1 MIKLNYLLLSTAILA
16 ACAVMPTQA
25 ASTALTANT
34 ATKAS
39 MSQAVNAKIDINK
52 ADAGQLTALPGVGV
66 KKAEEIV
73 KYRELNGNFNSVDEL
88 VNVKGIG
95 VKMVAKIIDLVKV

>member
-34 ATKAS
+34 AS
-39 MSQAVNAKIDINK
+39 MSQVVNAKIDINK

>member
-1 MIKLNYLLLSTAILA
+1 MKKLKYLILSA
-16 ACAVMPTQA
+16 ALVSGCALMPAQA
-25 ASTALTANT
+25 AETAP
-34 ATKAS
+34 KAQ
-39 MSQAVNAKIDINK
+39 MTRAVDVKLDINK
-52 ADAGQLTALPGVGV
+52 ATAEELTALPGVGM

-73 KYRELNGNFNSVDEL
+73 KFRELNGNFKSVDEL